1 MLPDLN
7 DFLGI
12 LVGNAVAL
20 LLLEANEGHLTHLT
34 AKVLTGGHLCRKA
47 HGIGMPP
54 TIGIG
59 PDGAPRVDRPEGGG
73 AGVVEEDDDGGVR
86 RADVGLFGDVVDLEV
101 RLIPGRGEAAAA
113 AAAAAVEEGLGM
125 ATVVRYEQIWGGLVV
140 PGVLVGVVVGDV
152 TADAESLGIGPL
164 R

>member
-1 MLPDLN
+1 MLPGLN
-7 DFLGI
+7 DFIEI
-12 LVGNAVAL
+12 LAGNAVAL
-20 LLLEANEGHLTHLT
+20 LLLDANEGHLTHLT

-47 HGIGMPP
+47 DGIGVPP

-59 PDGAPRVDRPEGGG
+59 LGSAPRVDRPEGGG
-73 AGVVEEDDDGGVR
+73 AGVVVKDDDGGVR

-101 RLIPGRGEAAAA
+101 RLIPGRGEAAA

-152 TADAESLGIGPL
+152 TADAEGLGIGPL